1 MRVFHAVESDN
12 DGMNTPVITGG
23 GGKVPATVSP
33 AYLDKASLSL
43 EADYAALVLALE
55 RALTSDVDPEDDS
68 PRLFSPAP
76 GGEFIIMPSSG
87 RKYSGTKLV
96 TIAPDN
102 PAVGLPKVQGIYVLF
117 NSETL
122 SPVAILDGAELTLLR
137 TPATTALA
145 VKNLLAADPRGR
157 SSFKEKPEI
166 PVLLV
171 FGTGPQAS
179 CHINAISAIA
189 DVAEVVIVG
198 RSKERETVLA
208 ADCAKR
214 GLKTRIGHKEDAY
227 LADVILC
234 VTSARDPLFDDA
246 LVRPNTI
253 VAAVG
258 SHGLDAREIDPA
270 LARRADVFVEG
281 RSSAMRESG
290 NLIPARSSEEWEQ
303 LRPTNLAEL
312 VQGEFTRHL
321 GAPALYTAVGMGWED
336 LVIAAHIHEQH
347 LNRKSAS

>member
-1 MRVFHAVESDN
+1 M
-12 DGMNTPVITGG
+12 
-23 GGKVPATVSP
+23 VSL
-33 AYLDKASLSL
+33 AYLDQAALCL
-43 EADYAALVLALE
+43 EADYPALVSALE
-55 RALTSDVDPEDDS
+55 RALASDVDPETDS

-76 GGEFIIMPSSG
+76 GGEFIILPSSG
-87 RKYSGTKLV
+87 AKYSGAKLV

-102 PAVGLPKVQGIYVLF
+102 PAVGLPKVQGTYILF
-117 NSETL
+117 NSATL
-122 SPVAILDGAELTLLR
+122 SPVAVMDGAELTLLR

-145 VKNLLAADPRGR
+145 VKNLLAADPRGCF
-157 SSFKEKPEI
+157 SSTGIAQI

-171 FGTGPQAS
+171 FGTGPQAWR
-179 CHINAISAIA
+179 HIHAISAIA

-198 RSKERETVLA
+198 RSKERAAVLA

-214 GLKTRIGHKEDAY
+214 GLKSRVGNATDTY

-234 VTSARDPLFDDA
+234 ATSSREPLFDDA
-246 LVRPNTI
+246 LVRQHAV
-253 VAAVG
+253 VAAIG

-281 RSSAMRESG
+281 RSSAMREAG
-290 NLIPARSSEEWEQ
+290 NLIPARSRLEWEE

-312 VQGEFTRHL
+312 VQGKFTRRL

-336 LVIAAHIHEQH
+336 LVVAAHVHEQH
-347 LNRKSAS
+347 LNRRSAS